1 MSGSCYLK
9 YKYSVKISPNTITM
23 KKKCN
28 VVMLSTNKKTK
39 LFLRVDKPSLLLYNV
54 SVGQSKTS
62 MTHQGYYLYITSDD
76 EIKEGDWFI
85 NHYNDVVFA
94 TKEIVNDLTI
104 NHKKI
109 IASTDPELILCSG
122 CRRSKHIEGAIYTCS
137 CKALCIPQI
146 PLSFIK
152 EYVKTPVDKVMV
164 EFNEEGIVKI
174 GRGGERTIIISPLEE
189 KMYSRE
195 EVITLIDDLLMTYP
209 EMLGTHIWSIKG
221 KWIKEN
227 L

>member
-1 MSGSCYLK
+1 
-9 YKYSVKISPNTITM
+9 M

-39 LFLRVDKPSLLLYNV
+39 LFIRVDKPNLLLYNV

-76 EIKEGDWFI
+76 EIKENDYYVTDAGIFKCSGNETERELSKFKKVIATTDPIIINQKPSGEMYPDWF
-85 NHYNDVVFA
+85 YDCA
-94 TKEIVNDLTI
+94 
-104 NHKKI
+104 
-109 IASTDPELILCSG
+109 
-122 CRRSKHIEGAIYTCS
+122 
-137 CKALCIPQI
+137 QI
-146 PLSFIK
+146 PESFIQ
-152 EYVKTPVDKVMV
+152 EYVKNPVDEVMV
-164 EFNEEGIVKI
+164 EYWDNKPEWNTTNVEHIFTPV
-174 GRGGERTIIISPLEE
+174 EE